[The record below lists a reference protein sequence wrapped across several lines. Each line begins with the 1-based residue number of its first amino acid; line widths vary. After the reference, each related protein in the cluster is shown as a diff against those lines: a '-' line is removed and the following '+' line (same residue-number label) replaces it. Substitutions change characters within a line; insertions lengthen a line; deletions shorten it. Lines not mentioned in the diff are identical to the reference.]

1 MELKPARILAVET
14 SCDETACAIIE
25 NGRALLSSVVA
36 SQMEIHARYGGVY
49 PEVASRQHVL
59 SVTPVVEQALAQAH
73 LTLSDIDAL
82 AVTQGPGLA
91 GSLVVGMNMAKGL
104 ALGSGLP
111 LVGVN
116 HLEGHLYSAWVYDS
130 SNQRDEAGEIV
141 PPAPQFPLMALLVS
155 GGHTE
160 LNLMTDHLTY
170 QRLGSTLDDAAGEAF
185 DKVARMLDLGYPGG
199 PSIQKAAEEGDPSR
213 FKFPRAMLEGTWD
226 FSFSGLKTSVLYE
239 IRELK
244 KKSNSL
250 PVADLAAS
258 FQSAVVDVL
267 FKKTIHAAREFGA
280 KEILVAGGVS
290 ANRAL
295 RQTFRAQTEFPVNI
309 PPLSLCTDNAAMIA
323 SAGYHRF
330 ALGHT
335 SQLDIDVLPTWP
347 LSQVGM

>member
-1 MELKPARILAVET
+1 MNKLKPARILAVET

-25 NGRALLSSVVA
+25 DGRALLSSVVA

-59 SVTPVVEQALAQAH
+59 SIMPVVEQALAQAH
-73 LTLSDIDAL
+73 LTLKDIDAL

-104 ALGSGLP
+104 ALGTGLP

-116 HLEGHLYSAWVYDS
+116 HLEGHLYSAWVHD
-130 SNQRDEAGEIV
+130 AGDAI
-141 PPAPQFPLMALLVS
+141 PPAPQFPLMSLLVS

-185 DKVARMLDLGYPGG
+185 DKVARLLELGYPGG
-199 PSIQKAAEEGDPSR
+199 PAIQKSAEEGDPNR
-213 FKFPRAMLEGTWD
+213 FKFPRAWLEGSWD
-226 FSFSGLKTSVLYE
+226 FSFSGLKTAVLYE
-239 IRELK
+239 VRELQ
-244 KKSNSL
+244 KKSSTL
-250 PVADLAAS
+250 PIPDLAAS
-258 FQSAVVDVL
+258 FQKAVVDVL
-267 FKKTIHAAREFGA
+267 FKKTINAAQEFGA

-295 RQTFRAQTEFPVNI
+295 RQTFRSQTEFPVHI

-323 SAGYHRF
+323 SAGYHRY

-335 SQLDIDVLPTWP
+335 SQLDMDVLPTWP
-347 LSQVGM
+347 LS

>member
-1 MELKPARILAVET
+1 MTDLKPARILAVET

-59 SVTPVVEQALAQAH
+59 SITPVVEQALSQAH
-73 LTLSDIDAL
+73 LTLNDIDAL

-104 ALGSGLP
+104 ALGTGLP

-116 HLEGHLYSAWVYDS
+116 HLEGHLYSAWVH
-130 SNQRDEAGEIV
+130 EAGETI

-160 LNLMTDHLTY
+160 LNLMADHLTY

-185 DKVARMLDLGYPGG
+185 DKVSRLLELGYPGG
-199 PSIQKAAEEGDPSR
+199 PAIQKAAEEGDPNR
-213 FKFPRAMLEGTWD
+213 FKFPRAWLEGTWD

-239 IRELK
+239 VRELK

-258 FQSAVVDVL
+258 FQKAVIDVL
-267 FKKTIHAAREFGA
+267 FKKTIDAAREFDA

-295 RQTFRAQTEFPVNI
+295 RQTFRAQTEFPVHI

-323 SAGYHRF
+323 SAGYYRF

-347 LSQVGM
+347 LS